1 MLFLDTSALLKRYV
15 DEEGTGTI
23 VAAMAGDHV
32 WVASALAGVETEVA
46 IARLPV
52 ADEDRARQQR
62 RYEEDWEHFRVVP
75 VDAECLRAAA
85 RIAAEQRIRIVDAIH
100 LAAAARLPQPFRF
113 LTFDPDQ
120 AEAARSLAFDV
131 RGSGS

>member
-15 DEEGTGTI
+15 DEDGTGMV
-23 VAAMAGDHV
+23 VAAMAGDDV
-32 WVASALAGVETEVA
+32 WLASALAGAETQVA

-52 ADEDRARQQR
+52 AEDERARQLR
-62 RYEEDWEHFRVVP
+62 RYEEDWERFRVVP
-75 VDAECLRAAA
+75 VDAECLRDAA
-85 RIAAEQRIRIVDAIH
+85 RIAADQRIRIVDAIH

-120 AEAARSLAFDV
+120 AEAARALGFDV
-131 RGSGS
+131 RGVGS

>member
-15 DEEGTGTI
+15 DEDGTGII

-32 WVASALAGVETEVA
+32 WMASALAGAETEVA

-52 ADEDRARQQR
+52 ADDERARQLR
-62 RYEEDWEHFRVVP
+62 RYEEDWEHFRIVP
-75 VDAECLRAAA
+75 VDAECVGVAAH
-85 RIAAEQRIRIVDAIH
+85 IATEQGIRIVDAIH
-100 LAAAARLPQPFRF
+100 LAAAMRLPRPFRF

-120 AEAARSLAFDV
+120 ADAARALGFDV
-131 RGSGS
+131 RGVGS